1 MLNCRVFPNGEFS
14 IWEEKKNLE
23 ISGPPDQPD
32 YLGLSLLPI
41 SHRVA
46 LGLCDPPKKRGREG
60 LSGITKHGSRTV
72 RNGAYLLEEKYGPQ
86 NLTFLTCT
94 LPWVGESAEYSAG
107 REWGEIIRV
116 FNQSLTR
123 LLSAA
128 GLPPTYVGCTEIQ
141 EKRYRE
147 RGGLP
152 LHIHLV
158 FPGRK
163 PFGRWLIS
171 ADQFRNLWRNAVV
184 ARCPE
189 FKDAVFKSSI
199 DCQRVKES
207 AENYLGKY
215 MTKGAAGLSM
225 ILGDDP
231 GIAEFLPKSWWC
243 CSLNLK
249 RAIGRRIGGG
259 NESAYKLVRDVRAGD
274 TRVGFSAEVK
284 IQAADGNILTVAIVG
299 KLTAEGRKKYCHPW
313 HLGHETRRKS
323 GGVSRLD
330 STVSACC

>member
-1 MLNCRVFPNGEFS
+1 MLNCRIYPNGEFS

-23 ISGPPDQPD
+23 VSGPPDQPD

-41 SHRVA
+41 PHRVA
-46 LGLCDPPKKRGREG
+46 LGLCEPPSKRSREG
-60 LSGITKHGSRTV
+60 LSGITKHGARTV
-72 RNGAYLLEEKYGPQ
+72 RNGAYLLEEKYGRR

-94 LPWVGESAEYSAG
+94 LPWVDESAEYSAG
-107 REWGEIIRV
+107 REWGEIIRL
-116 FNQSLTR
+116 FKQNLTR
-123 LLSAA
+123 LLAAA

-163 PFGRWLIS
+163 PFGQWSIS
-171 ADQFRNLWRNAVV
+171 ADQFRSQWRSAVI

-189 FKDAVFKSSI
+189 FKAAIFKASV
-199 DCQRVKES
+199 DCQQVKES

-215 MTKGAAGLSM
+215 MTKGAAGLSV
-225 ILGDDP
+225 LLSEDP
-231 GIAEFLPKSWWC
+231 GLAEFLPKSWWT

-249 RAIGRRIGGG
+249 RAIGRRIAGG
-259 NESAYKLVRDVRAGD
+259 NGSALKLIRDVRSGD

-284 IQAADGNILTVAIVG
+284 IQVADGNILTVAVVG
-299 KLTAEGRKKYCHPW
+299 KLSAEGRRKYCHPW
-313 HLGHETRRKS
+313 HLEAETKGKRGGISRR
-323 GGVSRLD
+323 D
-330 STVSACC
+330 SPVSACC